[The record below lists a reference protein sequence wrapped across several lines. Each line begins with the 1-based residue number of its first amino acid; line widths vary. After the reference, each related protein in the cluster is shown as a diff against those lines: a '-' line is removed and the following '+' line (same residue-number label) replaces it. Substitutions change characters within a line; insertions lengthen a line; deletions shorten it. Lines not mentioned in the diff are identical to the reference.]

1 MYPHAMINHPGG
13 GLASNVVNDSGVTG
27 SSVADALDWLS
38 ANKQPLD
45 ATLTA
50 LAALDSSA
58 GGIFQTGADTFAK
71 RTITGTLGRI
81 GVTNGDGASGN
92 PTIDLAT
99 VLTAGGPTGAA
110 GTVPVITWDAYGRLT
125 AVTSTAITGE
135 ALTLSDLTT
144 NNVSTTKH
152 GFHPKLDNTA
162 THFMDMTGVQR
173 ALATAD
179 LGTTLTPQFN
189 YIGLGTTADSTYKV
203 DAYDASASVFLRLRT
218 GNATGTSALRMSYND
233 TSQQFQFS
241 ARGDFGGFAI
251 NDVTAS
257 ALRFFLNTSGN
268 FSVGGSTSPL
278 GRFESRS
285 TTNAQFV
292 GSYDASNTLGITV
305 NSGGLATFTGSGTSK
320 GLVFTDGVQAGSGTG
335 RAKVGGVLKTIATTS
350 SNTGSGETDLHS
362 YTVPANTLAAD
373 GDSIRFTMV
382 FKATTSGN
390 NKIVRVKWGSTTI
403 LTTVTVAGGSSLS
416 FFITGMITRTG
427 ATAQVTGTIVGM
439 PAEFAATTFGNE
451 VDGAAT
457 LSGSV
462 VLKATGQGGASTE
475 ITQVSSVIEF
485 LPAA

>member
-1 MYPHAMINHPGG
+1 MYPHVMIPRPGG

-27 SSVADALDWLS
+27 SSVADALDWLK
-38 ANKQPLD
+38 NNRQPLD

-71 RTITGTLGRI
+71 RTITGTSGRI

-125 AVTSTAITGE
+125 AVTSTAITGA
-135 ALTLSDLTT
+135 ALTLTDVTT
-144 NNVSTTKH
+144 NDVSTTKH

-173 ALATAD
+173 ALAAAD
-179 LGTTLTPQFN
+179 LGTTMTPQFN
-189 YIGLGTTADSTYKV
+189 YIGLGATPDSTYKI

-218 GNATGTSALRMSYND
+218 GNATGTSALRMSYNG

-241 ARGDFGGFAI
+241 ARGDFGGFTI

-257 ALRFFLNTSGN
+257 ALRFFLDTSGN
-268 FSVGGSTSPL
+268 FSVGGVSSPL

-285 TTNAQFV
+285 TTNAQLV
-292 GSYDASNTLGITV
+292 ASYDASNTLGITV

-335 RAKVGGVLKTIATTS
+335 RAKVSGVLKTIATTS

-451 VDGAAT
+451 VDGSAT